1 MGGCLAF
8 GDPAPPKEGEE
19 QPSQPRPQL
28 GGVTHPLRA
37 QQQKKG
43 WSRGSWRKGSPPRRG
58 GHCLQVRESPAHPI
72 SHTHGSQSHGWVSP
86 CSRGPTVPSPPAP
99 SPRLPRGR
107 AARQRGA
114 PVGSVPW
121 ETPVSTSGA

>member
-1 MGGCLAF
+1 MGRCLAF

-43 WSRGSWRKGSPPRRG
+43 WSRGSWRKGSPPR
-58 GHCLQVRESPAHPI
+58 
-72 SHTHGSQSHGWVSP
+72 
-86 CSRGPTVPSPPAP
+86 
-99 SPRLPRGR
+99 
-107 AARQRGA
+107 
-114 PVGSVPW
+114 
-121 ETPVSTSGA
+121 